1 MDIQAYI
8 SSGKLELYVLG
19 ELSERER
26 EEVVRLAKRYPEIK
40 EELVQ
45 IELAMEAFDQKAA
58 VKPSLSVKNRIFDT
72 LDAVEKEEK
81 SQGTKAKQVIPPT
94 MEMPQAAPVSA
105 ETPVVKL
112 QPWKAYAAA
121 ASLVAVVAS
130 VFAIYFATQYYDVE
144 NRFTALL
151 QEQSVL
157 AESAEQYKVNF
168 EETSTQL
175 ETLLAGNFSRIPM
188 KGEPFEIQ
196 KEAQVD
202 VWWDAER
209 EQVFISVNQLA
220 ALDAEQDYQLW
231 AIGDDGPVGIGLVN
245 AEQKFSLQQMNAVAQ
260 AGAFAITI
268 EPKGGSASPTLE
280 NLVVIGQPAA

>member
-26 EEVVRLAKRYPEIK
+26 EEVVRLAKLYPEIR

-58 VKPSLSVKNRIFDT
+58 VKPSLSVKNKIFDS
-72 LDAVEKEEK
+72 LDAIEKEEAPK
-81 SQGTKAKQVIPPT
+81 SKEGKNEIPLTVESPQQDSATK
-94 MEMPQAAPVSA
+94 
-105 ETPVVKL
+105 ETPVVSMK
-112 QPWKAYAAA
+112 PWKAYAAA
-121 ASLVAVVAS
+121 ASLIAVVAS

-231 AIGDDGPVGIGLVN
+231 AIGDEGPVGIGLVN

-280 NLVVIGQPAA
+280 NLVVIGQLSA